1 VTLEDWHHTCLYLV
15 LKAISVQILDI
26 IGYWTCKP
34 GKERLLMIERDTIV
48 TYRDLRLEIAGHCG
62 VVEDRVEDQPDYVWV
77 RWVGD
82 TSKCKEYIPDLKII

>member
-1 VTLEDWHHTCLYLV
+1 
-15 LKAISVQILDI
+15 
-26 IGYWTCKP
+26 
-34 GKERLLMIERDTIV
+34 MIERDTIV
-48 TYRDLRLEIAGHCG
+48 TYRDLGLEIAGRCG